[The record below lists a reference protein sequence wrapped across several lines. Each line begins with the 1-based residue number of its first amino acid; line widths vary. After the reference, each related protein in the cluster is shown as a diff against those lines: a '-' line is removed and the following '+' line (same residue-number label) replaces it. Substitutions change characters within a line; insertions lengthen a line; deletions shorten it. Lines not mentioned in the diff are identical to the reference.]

1 MPLIS
6 KAITSLLYAMDEQVA
21 NNFIYFPLYPVL
33 GESSGAPFESVFS
46 ASPLTQEQKAYQRVS
61 FLDGRLDAL
70 DLSDPEDTYAFLK
83 QFDYDKKA
91 RESLFLKRVSRPDL
105 PDENKAVVIRYLLE
119 SSTDYAII
127 KKSGAWVVQALEGK
141 WVSKATG
148 QILIELACKKLSRQ
162 STEWFRLALFLIK
175 DPYIPRQNK
184 ITLAQSII
192 NDCEDEGIVCHAQA
206 IYKALKD

>member
-1 MPLIS
+1 
-6 KAITSLLYAMDEQVA
+6 MDEQIA
-21 NNFIYFPLYPVL
+21 NNIIYFPSYPVL
-33 GESSGAPFESVFS
+33 GESLGAPFENVFS
-46 ASPLTQEQKAYQRVS
+46 GSPLNEEQKAHQRVS
-61 FLDGRLDAL
+61 FLDGRLDAP
-70 DLSDPEDTYAFLK
+70 DLSDSDDTYAFLK

-91 RESLFLKRVSRPDL
+91 LESLFLKRVSRPDL
-105 PDENKAVVIRYLLE
+105 PHENKAVVIRYLLE

-141 WVSKATG
+141 WISESTEQV
-148 QILIELACKKLSRQ
+148 LIELACKKLSRQ

-184 ITLAQSII
+184 IALAQSII
-192 NDCEDEGIVCHAQA
+192 NDCEDESIVCHAQA